1 MRPASQKAMTARRGA
16 ERRGRLAE
24 TLAVLLLRLKGY
36 RILERRF
43 RCRAGE
49 VDILA
54 SRGDLVIG
62 VEVKARSSRDAA
74 LQGVTAG
81 QRRRIERAV
90 SAYCARTG
98 PPSTGQPSAI
108 RFDVVAVGRL
118 GVPRH
123 HIDAWRPYMG

>member
-1 MRPASQKAMTARRGA
+1 MRPAAQKAVTARRGA

-24 TLAVLLLRLKGY
+24 TLAVVCLRLKGY
-36 RILERRF
+36 RILKRRF
-43 RCRAGE
+43 RCHVGE

-54 SRGDLVIG
+54 RRGDLVIG
-62 VEVKARSSRDAA
+62 IEVKARRTRDVA

-90 SAYCARTG
+90 LAYCANLGRSSG
-98 PPSTGQPSAI
+98 ASQPAI
-108 RFDVVAVGRL
+108 RFDVVAVGRF

-123 HIDAWRPYMG
+123 HIDAWRPQMG